1 MGKIEFGKTI
11 KISEWFRKNI
21 TIRDEN
27 FNKHFFVSIAL
38 FIQDANELGLFDESK
53 VDDLIEDINK
63 GEKRK
68 ILKEAWERKEGE

>member
-1 MGKIEFGKTI
+1 MGKIEFEKTI
-11 KISEWFRKNI
+11 GISEWFIKNI

-27 FNKHFFVSIAL
+27 FKRKYFVSIAL

-53 VDDLIEDINK
+53 VNELIEDINK

-68 ILKEAWERKEGE
+68 ILKEVWERKEGE

>member
-38 FIQDANELGLFDESK
+38 FIQDANELELFDESK
-53 VDDLIEDINK
+53 VDELIDDLDK
-63 GEKRK
+63 GKK
-68 ILKEAWERKEGE
+68 WKVLNEAWKQDE